1 MNVKWLWIN
10 LRVSS
15 FMLINSVSF
24 QSCQNYSE
32 VQQVSLSMGNTVSL
46 STFAASHHI
55 CWASIVY
62 DRIGHWW
69 KFLSP
74 AGHLLPLHW
83 QPLPM
88 HQCSAR
94 HCLYISKLHNSLWGG
109 GKAGRDLSFFLILN
123 SNLEGHHKWDSWSPM
138 NYLADFPWS
147 FLLSVAYRH

>member
-1 MNVKWLWIN
+1 MNVKWLWIS

-32 VQQVSLSMGNTVSL
+32 VQQVSLCLWAILSPSQHLLLPTIFAEHPLYMTVSATGGSFCLLLGTSCL
-46 STFAASHHI
+46 STGSH
-55 CWASIVY
+55 CQCTSA
-62 DRIGHWW
+62 
-69 KFLSP
+69 
-74 AGHLLPLHW
+74 LLGTAFTS
-83 QPLPM
+83 QN
-88 HQCSAR
+88 CT
-94 HCLYISKLHNSLWGG
+94 IG